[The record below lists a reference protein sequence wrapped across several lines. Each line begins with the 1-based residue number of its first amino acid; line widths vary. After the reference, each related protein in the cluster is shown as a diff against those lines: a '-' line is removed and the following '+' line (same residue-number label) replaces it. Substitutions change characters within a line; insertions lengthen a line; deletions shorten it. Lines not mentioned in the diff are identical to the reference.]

1 MDGAYAE
8 PRKTCV
14 FGGYLLYFCTGRR
27 GVTHAPDTLIKG
39 SKFRRTGSGSR
50 APDVTIQP
58 PEIRKLPQHEKW
70 EITGVSMRLTIERGA
85 LLRSLAHVQSVVERR
100 NTIPILSNV
109 QLEADG
115 GQLTLTATDLDIA
128 INETVAADVQV
139 PGATTT
145 AAHTF
150 YDIVRK
156 LPDGAQIEISQE
168 DDASHLKLVA
178 GRSEF
183 TLACLPTEDFPVMA
197 EDDLDHQFSLSI
209 ADLKRIIDKIRF
221 AISTEETRYY
231 LNGIY
236 LHVVE
241 ADDTENGTAA
251 FRAVATDG
259 VGMAQV
265 DLPMPDGAQ
274 GMPGVIV
281 PRKTVTEVRKL
292 LEDPVTEED
301 EDGSGVVQIAL
312 NETKIRFRV
321 GNAVLTSKLIDGT
334 YPDYR
339 RVVPEGN
346 DQILEVDGTEF
357 AEAVDRVATISS
369 EKSRAVKLSISKD
382 KVVISVNS
390 PDHGTGTEEVGAKYE
405 GTPMEIGFNARYL
418 LDIAAQVGGNVAQVR
433 LAEGAPLKA
442 ALIRDTSDS
451 SAFYVLMPMR
461 A

>member
-1 MDGAYAE
+1 
-8 PRKTCV
+8 
-14 FGGYLLYFCTGRR
+14 
-27 GVTHAPDTLIKG
+27 
-39 SKFRRTGSGSR
+39 
-50 APDVTIQP
+50 
-58 PEIRKLPQHEKW
+58 
-70 EITGVSMRLTIERGA
+70 MRLTIERGA

-128 INETVAADVQV
+128 INEGVAADAQV

-145 AAHTF
+145 PAHTF

-156 LPDGAQIEISQE
+156 LPDGSQIEISQDE
-168 DDASHLKLVA
+168 DASRLKLVA

-197 EDDLDHQFSLSI
+197 EDDLDHQFSLSS
-209 ADLKRIIDKIRF
+209 ADLKRIIDKTRF

-241 ADDTENGTAA
+241 ADATDNGTAV

-259 VGMAQV
+259 HRMAQV

-274 GMPGVIV
+274 GMPGIIL
-281 PRKTVTEVRKL
+281 PRKTVTELRKL
-292 LEDPVTEED
+292 LDDPVTEED
-301 EDGSGVVQIAL
+301 EDDSTVVQIAL

-346 DQILEVDGTEF
+346 DQILEIDGTEF

-390 PDHGTGTEEVGAKYE
+390 PDQGTGTEEVGAKYE

-418 LDIAAQVGGNVAQVR
+418 LDITAQVEGNVAKVL

-442 ALIRDTSDS
+442 ALIQDASDS